1 MHTCHFSHV
10 WLFVTP
16 WTVACQ
22 APLST
27 GFSRQEYWSGL
38 PFRSPGD
45 LPKAGIKPKS
55 PTLAGI
61 FFTTEP
67 PGKPYNLAILDAC
80 MHLGDIYKKFHSS
93 IVDNSK
99 QLKTTHR
106 SMNSG
111 MDTFYYGHK
120 MKYYSA
126 LKNELHLSTSTWMNL
141 KSQAKK
147 LQKNSYSMILFIKVQ
162 KQIILT
168 TYYFYYV
175 NVIAQSCPTL
185 CNPIEYSLPVSSAE
199 GIFQARILERVAIPF
214 FRGSFQPRDHTR
226 ISCQV
231 SCIGRQILYHW
242 ATWEALRYTINYY

>member
-1 MHTCHFSHV
+1 M
-10 WLFVTP
+10 
-16 WTVACQ
+16 
-22 APLST
+22 

-45 LPKAGIKPKS
+45 LPNSGIKPKS
-55 PTLAGI
+55 PALAGT

-111 MDTFYYGHK
+111 MDKFYYGVK
-120 MKYYSA
+120 MKYYTA
-126 LKNELHLSTSTWMNL
+126 LKNELHLSISTRMNL

-147 LQKNSYSMILFIKVQ
+147 LQKNSYSMILFVKVQ
-162 KQIILT
+162 KQTIIT
-168 TYYFYYV
+168 TYYFYYL
-175 NVIAQSCPTL
+175 VINNNRVMS
-185 CNPIEYSLPVSSAE
+185 NSL
-199 GIFQARILERVAIPF
+199 
-214 FRGSFQPRDHTR
+214 QP
-226 ISCQV
+226 
-231 SCIGRQILYHW
+231 
-242 ATWEALRYTINYY
+242 